1 MTRMISPGPKKLIRP
16 LVRELHPYVYGEQPK
31 IKGLIKLNTNE
42 NPYPPSP
49 KVLAAV
55 KAAADGRLRLY
66 PNPTAQTLRE
76 KLAKLHGCHAD
87 NIIVGNGS
95 DELLALATRAFVEPL
110 DNSED
115 GRILFQGW
123 PGKFTV
129 QYFHPSYSLY
139 PVLADIHGA
148 AKNPVPLHPDFSL
161 PSLAELKRGRKKPSR
176 AVRDG
181 TPNKWDFRAA
191 LTFVTTPNAPSGRGY
206 STKEL
211 ESLCR
216 AQKGVV
222 VLDEAYVDFAEENAL
237 KLALKYPHVLVARTF
252 SKAYSLCFQR
262 VGYFVGHPEL
272 IAALHK
278 IRDSYNVNGLGQI
291 AAEATLDDLP
301 YYRVNFKK
309 IITTREWLSRELTKL
324 GFRVLP
330 SRTNFILV
338 RPPRFPAP
346 VWLQSLRVQKVLVRW
361 FGRPEV
367 KDYLRITIGT
377 AAEAEALAS
386 AVRKILMQR

>member
-1 MTRMISPGPKKLIRP
+1 MFSRSPKNLVRP
-16 LVRELHPYVYGEQPK
+16 RVRELRPYVYGEQPK

-49 KVLAAV
+49 RVLAAV
-55 KAAADGRLRLY
+55 KAAVDGRLRLY
-66 PNPTAQTLRE
+66 PNPTAQALRE
-76 KLAKLHGCHAD
+76 KLAKLHRCHAD

-95 DELLALATRAFVEPL
+95 DELLALATRAFVEPV
-110 DNSED
+110 SE
-115 GRILFQGW
+115 GGVPRRPNQKKLGSRGARPSEII
-123 PGKFTV
+123 
-129 QYFHPSYSLY
+129 QYFTPSYSLY

-148 AKNPVPLHPDFSL
+148 ARNAVPLKSDFSL
-161 PSLAELKRGRKKPSR
+161 PNVTELKRGRI
-176 AVRDG
+176 
-181 TPNKWDFRAA
+181 WDFRAA

-206 STKEL
+206 STREL
-211 ESLCR
+211 AALCK
-216 AQKGVV
+216 AQRGVV

-262 VGYFVGHPEL
+262 VGYFVGQRDL

-301 YYRVNFKK
+301 YYRANFKK
-309 IITTREWLSRELTKL
+309 IIATREWLSRELTKL

-330 SRTNFILV
+330 SRTNFIFV
-338 RPPRFPAP
+338 RPPRFSAQT
-346 VWLQSLRVQKVLVRW
+346 WLQRLRAKKVLVRW

-367 KDYLRITIGT
+367 KEYLRITIGT
-377 AAEAEALAS
+377 AAEAEALAG